1 MRLRRDGGPP
11 LCIGHRGAAALA
23 PANTHAAIEA
33 ALEAGVDVVE
43 IDVLA
48 RPGIDG
54 LVLAHSGRE
63 AAAEPLALDDALG
76 LIAQSPAGVLLDVK
90 SRGGEQ
96 ELVESVRRHDLLDRA
111 LASTTDLSILREL
124 ARREPRLARSVTYP
138 RNRTRA
144 AALARLPRALPRR
157 IAALLEG
164 AGASAATLNH
174 RVVTREVVTRCHG
187 TGAAVLVW
195 TVNDASLAAYLAA
208 LGVDGL
214 ITDNP
219 AICRA
224 TLEA

>member
-1 MRLRRDGGPP
+1 MRLRREGGPP

-23 PANTHAAIEA
+23 PANTRGAIEA

-43 IDVLA
+43 IDVLGLPDA
-48 RPGIDG
+48 G

-63 AAAEPLALDDALG
+63 AGVEPLALDDALR
-76 LIAQSPAGVLLDVK
+76 LIAQSSAGVLLDVK
-90 SRGGEQ
+90 TSGGEQ
-96 ELVESVRRHDLLDRA
+96 ALVESVRRHDLLERA
-111 LASTTDLSILREL
+111 LASTTALTILREL

-157 IAALLEG
+157 IAALLER
-164 AGASAATLNH
+164 AGASAATLH
-174 RVVTREVVTRCHG
+174 YRVVTPKVVARCHA

-195 TVNDASLAAYLAA
+195 TVNDPSLATRLAA

>member
-1 MRLRRDGGPP
+1 VRLRREGGPP

-23 PANTHAAIEA
+23 SANTRGAIEA
-33 ALEAGVDVVE
+33 ALAAGVDIVE

-48 RPGIDG
+48 LPGVKG
-54 LVLAHSGRE
+54 LVLAHSARE
-63 AAAEPLALDDALG
+63 TAAQPLALDDALG

-90 SRGGEQ
+90 SRGGEPQ
-96 ELVESVRRHDLLDRA
+96 LVESIRRHDLLDRA
-111 LASTTDLSILREL
+111 LASTTDLTILREL

-157 IAALLEG
+157 IAALLER
-164 AGASAATLNH
+164 ARASAATLNY
-174 RVVTREVVTRCHG
+174 RVVTPEVVTRCHA

-195 TVNDASLAAYLAA
+195 TVNDPSLATRLAA

>member
-1 MRLRRDGGPP
+1 VRLRREGGPP
-11 LCIGHRGAAALA
+11 LCIGHRGAAGLA
-23 PANTHAAIEA
+23 PANTRGAIEA
-33 ALEAGVDVVE
+33 ALDAGVDVVE
-43 IDVLA
+43 VDVLGL
-48 RPGIDG
+48 PGAG

-63 AAAEPLALDDALG
+63 AAAEPLVLDAALD
-76 LIAQSPAGVLLDVK
+76 LIARSPAGVLLDVK

-96 ELVESVRRHDLLDRA
+96 ALVESVRRHDLLDRA
-111 LASTTDLSILREL
+111 LASTTDLGILREL
-124 ARREPRLARSVTYP
+124 ARREPRLARSLTYP

-144 AALARLPRALPRR
+144 AALARLPRALPWR
-157 IAALLEG
+157 IAALLER
-164 AGASAATLNH
+164 AGAAAATLH
-174 RVVTREVVTRCHG
+174 YRVLTPEVVARCHA

-195 TVNDASLAAYLAA
+195 TVNDASLAGRLAA